1 MPAKKVWNVDRLTTA
16 LQRLDTAIG
25 HLDRA
30 LTSRLE
36 KLDSAGPAADPAL
49 LAERERLET
58 ENARLMAELEK
69 ARMGER
75 QAQDQTRAVKARL
88 DAAITRLQGVLEEN

>member
-1 MPAKKVWNVDRLTTA
+1 MDRLNAA

-30 LTSRLE
+30 LSRRLE
-36 KLDSAGPAADPAL
+36 KLDNAGPAVSPSLA
-49 LAERERLET
+49 AERDRLEG
-58 ENARLMAELEK
+58 ENARLMAELEA
-69 ARMGER
+69 ARQGER